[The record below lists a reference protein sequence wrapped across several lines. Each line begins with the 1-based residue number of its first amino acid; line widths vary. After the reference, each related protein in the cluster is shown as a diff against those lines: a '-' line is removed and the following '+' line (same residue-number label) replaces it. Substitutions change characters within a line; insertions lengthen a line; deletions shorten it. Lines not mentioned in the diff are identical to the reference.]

1 MELGV
6 GGSYRCVQVSAHC
19 MLVYT
24 ICRFSELISQQVHQ
38 ILHQIA
44 LGHQQVL
51 TDVTAMT
58 FKLVLCEEDV

>member
-1 MELGV
+1 
-6 GGSYRCVQVSAHC
+6 

-38 ILHQIA
+38 VLHQIA
-44 LGHQQVL
+44 LGHQQGL